1 MGGKFR
7 GLKTILSLKGF
18 GTHMSKKTLREVEER
33 RAPAAEDPGGPL
45 VDRECEEGEGG
56 IRNLLLRQG

>member
-1 MGGKFR
+1 
-7 GLKTILSLKGF
+7 
-18 GTHMSKKTLREVEER
+18 MSKKTLREVEER